1 MAIKPAKFTRRGF
14 QDILRALLGGNDEQF
29 VGTLMKGY
37 QVASHYKYQLHVK
50 RLDDGKPW

>member
-1 MAIKPAKFTRRGF
+1 MAIKLAKCTRRGF
-14 QDILRALLGGNDEQF
+14 QEILRALLGGDEQF
-29 VGTLMKGY
+29 VGSIMKGY

>member
-1 MAIKPAKFTRRGF
+1 MAIKPAKCTRRGF
-14 QDILRALLGGNDEQF
+14 QDILRALLGGTDEQF